1 MKTER
6 ASKVT
11 SQPHP
16 KRVRHVACKELFL
29 HYNKNNVN
37 YRVEM
42 CRKKERYN
50 ISVGTSDE
58 MTEIDALARA
68 LILVSEIKRGTYR
81 RLEHTALSQF
91 CREVFLPTKR
101 QMKDFRSIERRV
113 SMLTDKLGGR
123 LFSSLVESDVVRY
136 VSGLDLGYSAS
147 TYNHHVTNVAGVFKL
162 AYEHGYTDRN
172 LAGRLK
178 RKRVNN
184 FQDRVFD
191 IAEFESFIYFADK
204 DLNPLSA
211 NSLKLAG
218 FTGLRISNVISLTK
232 DMVDDKFE
240 FLDVPHTKNGK
251 SQRVFL
257 NSYAADLV
265 KTLCSAPN
273 DSKWLFPSDKSA
285 KGHITYPREC
295 FERILQAMENAGV
308 LKGPATIH
316 VLRRSFATILME
328 ATSDLSAVSKALGHS
343 NTLITQERYVRLQ
356 DNYLRNSAV
365 RFSEVLNLITN

>member
-16 KRVRHVACKELFL
+16 KRVRHVACKHLFL

-42 CRKKERYN
+42 CRSNERHN

-58 MTEIDALARA
+58 MTDIEALAKA
-68 LILVSEIKRGTYR
+68 LILIDEIKRGTYR
-81 RLEHTALSQF
+81 KQDRITLSHF
-91 CREVFLPTKR
+91 CCDVFLPTK
-101 QMKDFRSIERRV
+101 QGLKDYKSIERRV
-113 SMLTDKLGGR
+113 SMLTGKLGDR

-136 VSGLDLGYSAS
+136 VNGLDLGYSAS

-178 RKRVNN
+178 RKRLNN
-184 FQDRVFD
+184 CQDRVFD
-191 IAEFESFIYFADK
+191 LAEFKSFLHFADL
-204 DLNPLSA
+204 DPNHLMAL
-211 NSLKLAG
+211 SLKLSG
-218 FTGLRISNVISLTK
+218 FTGLRISNVTSLTK
-232 DMVDDKFE
+232 EMVGDNFD
-240 FLDVPHTKNGK
+240 FLDVPVTKSGK

-257 NSYAADLV
+257 NSEAAELV
-265 KTLCSAPN
+265 KFLCSAHD
-273 DSKWLFPSDKSA
+273 DSCRWLFPSDKSA
-285 KGHITYPREC
+285 KGHISYPREC
-295 FERILQAMENAGV
+295 FERILQAMAEAGT

-316 VLRRSFATILME
+316 VLRRTYATLLMGV
-328 ATSDLSAVSKALGHS
+328 TGDLYAVSKALGHS
-343 NTLITQERYVRLQ
+343 NTRITEERYVRLQ
-356 DNYLRNSAV
+356 DAYLRDSAV
-365 RFSEVLNLITN
+365 RFSEAFI